1 MNTTSRIN
9 DIIARQRSSR
19 LRDLAFSA
27 LLAIGIGLSL
37 GAIGTA
43 NATTATEP
51 GITARLAAAAPL
63 AEMTSCHV
71 ELSC

>member
-9 DIIARQRSSR
+9 DIARQRSSR

-37 GAIGTA
+37 GAIRTA
-43 NATTATEP
+43 SATATHP
-51 GITARLAAAAPL
+51 AVTAPATSAAPV
-63 AEMTSCHV
+63 AELSTCQV

>member
-19 LRDLAFSA
+19 IRDLAFSA

-37 GAIGTA
+37 GAIRTASATA
-43 NATTATEP
+43 NQPAV
-51 GITARLAAAAPL
+51 AAPAAPAAPV
-63 AEMTSCHV
+63 AELSTCQV